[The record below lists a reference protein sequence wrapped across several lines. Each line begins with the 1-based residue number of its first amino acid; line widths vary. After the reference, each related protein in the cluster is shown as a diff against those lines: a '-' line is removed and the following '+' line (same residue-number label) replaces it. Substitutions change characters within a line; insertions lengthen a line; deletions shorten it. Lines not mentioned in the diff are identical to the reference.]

1 MLENKVKLVLK
12 EFTKQPKNR
21 FNVYQLNGFS
31 LTKKYDGYILKDSE
45 KNVVLDISKMFNNI
59 NINSIDV
66 PKIDS
71 LIESFNM
78 VNQNTS
84 QKFKM

>member
-31 LTKKYDGYILKDSE
+31 LTKKYDGYVLKDSE

-84 QKFKM
+84 LKFKM